1 MFLQA
6 GHQRDELC
14 TNLHCLL
21 RKLQKLLAISATPTS
36 SDSCGVTAYR
46 SPLMGGT
53 AQLYCAEV
61 LIPEFLNYLRSMN
74 MLHLSQIT
82 TQSMGR
88 PRKDPKDKHLPPRV
102 TKNRYSYVWKPKGT
116 KQSVTLAPITG
127 TSMSRLWARY
137 EEEKAKRSDVMTFS
151 KLWKLFTSSPAFAE
165 LAPRTQT
172 DYRSYEKNLVPVFGN
187 MRADDI
193 KIEMVRI
200 YMDKRGQRSIN
211 QANQELGGMSRVFSW
226 GYERGYVKGNP
237 CKGVR
242 KFSLKA
248 RDVYVTDEEYQAI
261 YEEAAPALRVGMEI
275 SYLCAARVSDVL
287 SLKWS
292 QVSEEGIFIQ
302 QGKTGTKQIK
312 VWTERLHNAIE
323 LAKTLGGRETVI
335 CSSKKTKYSKSGF
348 NDLWETAREAAG
360 KKLDRKLPCT
370 FHDLKAKGISDYE
383 GSSKDK
389 QLFSGHKTESQ
400 VVIYDRKVKISPTLD
415 LPNIQTVKKVKAS

>member
-14 TNLHCLL
+14 TNLLCLL

-36 SDSCGVTAYR
+36 SGSCGVTAYR

-172 DYRSYEKNLVPVFGN
+172 DYRSYEKKPGPS
-187 MRADDI
+187 
-193 KIEMVRI
+193 VRE
-200 YMDKRGQRSIN
+200 Y
-211 QANQELGGMSRVFSW
+211 ASR
-226 GYERGYVKGNP
+226 
-237 CKGVR
+237 
-242 KFSLKA
+242 
-248 RDVYVTDEEYQAI
+248 
-261 YEEAAPALRVGMEI
+261 
-275 SYLCAARVSDVL
+275 
-287 SLKWS
+287 
-292 QVSEEGIFIQ
+292 
-302 QGKTGTKQIK
+302 
-312 VWTERLHNAIE
+312 
-323 LAKTLGGRETVI
+323 
-335 CSSKKTKYSKSGF
+335 
-348 NDLWETAREAAG
+348 
-360 KKLDRKLPCT
+360 
-370 FHDLKAKGISDYE
+370 
-383 GSSKDK
+383 
-389 QLFSGHKTESQ
+389 
-400 VVIYDRKVKISPTLD
+400 
-415 LPNIQTVKKVKAS
+415 

>member
-1 MFLQA
+1 M
-6 GHQRDELC
+6 
-14 TNLHCLL
+14 
-21 RKLQKLLAISATPTS
+21 
-36 SDSCGVTAYR
+36 
-46 SPLMGGT
+46 
-53 AQLYCAEV
+53 
-61 LIPEFLNYLRSMN
+61 
-74 MLHLSQIT
+74 
-82 TQSMGR
+82 
-88 PRKDPKDKHLPPRV
+88 
-102 TKNRYSYVWKPKGT
+102 
-116 KQSVTLAPITG
+116 
-127 TSMSRLWARY
+127 
-137 EEEKAKRSDVMTFS
+137 
-151 KLWKLFTSSPAFAE
+151 
-165 LAPRTQT
+165 
-172 DYRSYEKNLVPVFGN
+172 FGN

-226 GYERGYVKGNP
+226 GYERGYVKGNL

-261 YEEAAPALRVGMEI
+261 YEEAAPALRVGMGI

-360 KKLDRKLPCT
+360 RKLDRKLPCT

-383 GSSKDK
+383 GSSRDK

-400 VVIYDRKVKISPTLD
+400 VLVYDRKIKRSPTLD
-415 LPNIQTVKKVKAS
+415 LAPVDKTAR